1 MEKLVEYAK
10 EVAKEVEVKKV
21 DLVELKEVIDDNFK
35 ALEVMVKVLNDLGK
49 TNSKEEADR
58 IAEERFEDALDNL
71 QSAYDRLGNMVKDA
85 SIEEQGYSPMD
96 ELNVVVKM
104 MFINEK
110 MEEIANILDKII
122 EA

>member
-1 MEKLVEYAK
+1 MEKL
-10 EVAKEVEVKKV
+10 VEVKKV
-21 DLVELKEVIDDNFK
+21 DLTELKEVIDNNFK

-49 TNSKEEADR
+49 ASTPDEANA

-71 QSAYDRLGNMVKDA
+71 QSEYDKLGDMVAGA
-85 SIEEQGYSPMD
+85 SIEEQGYNPLE
-96 ELNVVVKM
+96 ELDVVVKM